1 MAVSKAAGDLGG
13 DVACCLPTSLDEGR
27 GKRRALVTLV
37 QRVGVGVNDECA
49 LAWPVQAFAR
59 AAVRGSGDS
68 GSDGM
73 WVGGGKKQRSD
84 GAMFGNHLLPNIAI
98 ISNPALNY

>member
-1 MAVSKAAGDLGG
+1 MAASEALGDLGS
-13 DVACCLPTSLDEGR
+13 DVACRLPTSLDKGR
-27 GKRRALVTLV
+27 GKRGALVTLV
-37 QRVGVGVNDECA
+37 QWVGVGVNNERA
-49 LAWPVQAFAR
+49 LAWPMRAFA
-59 AAVRGSGDS
+59 RGSGDG

>member
-1 MAVSKAAGDLGG
+1 MSGVGAGD
-13 DVACCLPTSLDEGR
+13 A
-27 GKRRALVTLV
+27 V
-37 QRVGVGVNDECA
+37 QWAGIGVSNERA
-49 LAWPVQAFAR
+49 LAWPVRAFS
-59 AAVRGSGDS
+59 RGSGDG

-84 GAMFGNHLLPNIAI
+84 RAMFGNHLLPNIAI